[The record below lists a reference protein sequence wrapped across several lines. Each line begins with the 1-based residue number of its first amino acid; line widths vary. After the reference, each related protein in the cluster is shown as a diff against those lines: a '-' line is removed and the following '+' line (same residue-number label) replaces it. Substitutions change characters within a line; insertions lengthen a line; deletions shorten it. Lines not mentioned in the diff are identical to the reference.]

1 MVTQQQKK
9 QLKAMAH
16 DLKPVVIIGK
26 EGLTDNVIESTL
38 TSLVAHQLIKVRLL
52 NTAPASVLEI
62 AYDLSSKTKAEI
74 IMTIGRM
81 IVLYKPSKERK
92 KWLI

>member
-1 MVTQQQKK
+1 MVNQQQKK
-9 QLKAMAH
+9 LLKAMAH

-26 EGLTDNVIESTL
+26 EAISDNVIDSTL
-38 TSLVAHQLIKVRLL
+38 TSLVSHQLIKVKVL
-52 NTAPASVLEI
+52 NTCPVSVLEI
-62 AYDLSSKTKAEI
+62 AYDLSSKTKADI
-74 IMTIGRM
+74 IQTIGRM

>member
-26 EGLTDNVIESTL
+26 DGLTDNVIESTL
-38 TSLVAHQLIKVRLL
+38 ISLVAHQLIKVRLL
-52 NTAPASVLEI
+52 NTAPAPVLEI

-74 IMTIGRM
+74 IMTVGRM
-81 IVLYKPSKERK
+81 IVLYRPSKERK
-92 KWLI
+92 KWII